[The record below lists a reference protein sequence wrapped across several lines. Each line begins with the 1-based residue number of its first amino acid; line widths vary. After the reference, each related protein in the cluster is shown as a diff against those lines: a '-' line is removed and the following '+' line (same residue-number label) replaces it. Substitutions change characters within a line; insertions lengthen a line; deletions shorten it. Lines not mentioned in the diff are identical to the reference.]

1 MIEKV
6 LLTLFKQKGIV
17 EGVKGLKVAEYKQ
30 VIQDLDERLAIE
42 TLKEWGLI
50 EPQKLREIVLRK
62 QALRSYRELMH
73 ILENYPS
80 GALAVRFS
88 DKRLTGFVKV
98 FGGLEK
104 IRSMAETELRNLFF
118 KYYPESPQEDDI
130 VYDILPSHEGEFVFL
145 DVPSRKRITTK
156 SFKKLK
162 EIIESRYPSLSGND
176 PKSLPSGGRDACRHA
191 T

>member
-6 LLTLFKQKGIV
+6 LFALFKQKGIV

-42 TLKEWGLI
+42 TLREWGLI

-73 ILENYPS
+73 VLDNYPS

-104 IRSMAETELRNLFF
+104 IRNMTETELRNLFF

-156 SFKKLK
+156 SFEKLK
-162 EIIESRYPSLSGND
+162 EIINSRYPSLSGNT
-176 PKSLPSGGRDACRHA
+176 PKSLPSGGKDA
-191 T
+191 

>member
-6 LLTLFKQKGIV
+6 LLALFKQKGIV

-50 EPQKLREIVLRK
+50 EPQRLRELVLKK
-62 QALRSYRELMH
+62 QALRSYKELTQ

-80 GALAVRFS
+80 GALVVRFS

-104 IRSMAETELRNLFF
+104 IRNMTEMELRNLFF

-156 SFKKLK
+156 SLKRLK
-162 EIIESRYPSLSGND
+162 EIISNKYPALLGND
-176 PKSLPSGGRDACRHA
+176 PKSLPGGGRDA
-191 T
+191 

>member
-6 LLTLFKQKGIV
+6 LLALFKQKGIV

-42 TLKEWGLI
+42 TLREWGLI
-50 EPQKLREIVLRK
+50 EPQQLREIVLRK
-62 QALRSYRELMH
+62 QALRSYRELTH

-104 IRSMAETELRNLFF
+104 IRNMTETELRNLFF
-118 KYYPESPQEDDI
+118 KYYPESPQEDDV

-145 DVPSRKRITTK
+145 DVPSRKKITTK
-156 SFKKLK
+156 SFEKLK
-162 EIIESRYPSLSGND
+162 EIINSRYPSLSGNA
-176 PKSLPSGGRDACRHA
+176 PKSLPSGGKGA
-191 T
+191 